1 MAGAARRPGLDPVR
15 GVSHVTTG
23 VVAGLATAPLVTSGP
38 YETALWCAAV
48 GGAAMWPDIDH
59 PSATIARTFGPVT
72 TLLSRLAF
80 RLSGGHRK
88 GTHSLAFAAASGVV
102 AHLAAWASPVAGGVL
117 LVLFIGLGLRGAN
130 AAVPRHQRI
139 NVAVHFAVATGAVLL
154 AYGQGLTLGW
164 LGAAVALGSV
174 THLAGDCLTEAG
186 CPLFRP
192 WSRRSYGIPLTEDRP
207 TAEPAI
213 IAAVNLAGVAMVVDR
228 AGWWPVVV
236 RLDVWA
242 TRLDDR
248 MLQLLS

>member
-1 MAGAARRPGLDPVR
+1 MR
-15 GVSHVTTG
+15 GISHVTTG
-23 VVAGLATAPLVTSGP
+23 VVAGFGTAPLVTSGP

-72 TLLSRLAF
+72 RVLSKLAH
-80 RLSGGHRK
+80 RLSGGHRA
-88 GTHSLAFAAASGVV
+88 GTHSLAFAAASGLA

-130 AAVPRHQRI
+130 AALPRHQRTT
-139 NVAVHFAVATGAVLL
+139 VAVHFAVAAGAVLV
-154 AYGQGLTLGW
+154 AYQLGSALGW

-174 THLAGDCLTEAG
+174 THLAGDCLTERG

-207 TAEPAI
+207 HAEPAI
-213 IAAVNLAGVAMVVDR
+213 IAAVNFTGLVMVIDR
-228 AGWWPVVV
+228 ADWWPLVA
-236 RLDVWA
+236 RFDVWA
-242 TRLDDR
+242 TRLDQD
-248 MLQLLS
+248 LVQLLL